1 MADSLKAF
9 ENSLRDFLI
18 DEMADATNTPQAL
31 AYQFN
36 NLKVYIDPRKT
47 PEAHFYVSVRL
58 SEVCYDIENLKK
70 INGSLGYIERYVVKW
85 AEKPNIN
92 GELKKIWV
100 LLSKSNSGG
109 LLNKSAESEA
119 LEEKLRI
126 ANLNSQ
132 TISLLGTGKSRF
144 KRFERLRKRRGQLNG
159 KNTK

>member
-70 INGSLGYIERYVVKW
+70 INDEI
-85 AEKPNIN
+85 
-92 GELKKIWV
+92 
-100 LLSKSNSGG
+100 
-109 LLNKSAESEA
+109 
-119 LEEKLRI
+119 I
-126 ANLNSQ
+126 A
-132 TISLLGTGKSRF
+132 
-144 KRFERLRKRRGQLNG
+144 
-159 KNTK
+159 